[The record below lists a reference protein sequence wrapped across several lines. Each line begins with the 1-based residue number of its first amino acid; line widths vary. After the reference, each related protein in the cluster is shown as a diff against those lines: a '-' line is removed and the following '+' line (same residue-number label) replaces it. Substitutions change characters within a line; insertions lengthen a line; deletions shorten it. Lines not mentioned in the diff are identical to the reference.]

1 MNQKQKQVPVT
12 SPSTDALL
20 ENHLVKSH
28 EDAQQTHTLLEHHL
42 VKGAEHDQ
50 KTEQQSDNQ
59 LEATGKTN
67 TLIQTGAKGISE
79 AIDGLKPAMDAAGFI
94 ANFMAA
100 IKGDKGDKG
109 DQGIQGEKGDK
120 GEKGDSIK
128 GEKGDSSTVPG
139 PKGEKGDQGERG
151 DDGEDGDDAEVDYQR
166 IWDYVLEHI
175 DKLPKPRDGKDA
187 TTIKPEDVIEALKHL
202 PQEKKLSYNDLKDA
216 PQFPRLAGTG
226 YLREI
231 SDVDTTGLVDG
242 QTVVWNAKT
251 SRWKVGA
258 SSGATPKSYNLSSF
272 LDGSTKSF
280 TIPANTAVTH
290 ILGSSAPF
298 IFAPTTD
305 FTGSGSTTITF
316 TSGVDAPSALAAGQ
330 TLLVIYY

>member
-1 MNQKQKQVPVT
+1 MNPQEMQAQPIPT
-12 SPSTDALL
+12 SSPTAEALL
-20 ENHLVKSH
+20 EHHLVKSH
-28 EDAQQTHTLLEHHL
+28 EDARQTHTLLEHHL
-42 VKGAEHDQ
+42 VKGTEHDQ

-67 TLIQTGAKGISE
+67 ILIQTGAKGISE

-100 IKGDKGDKG
+100 IKGDKGD
-109 DQGIQGEKGDK
+109 QGIQGEKGERGDTGPQ
-120 GEKGDSIK
+120 GEKGNTGADSTI
-128 GEKGDSSTVPG
+128 PG
-139 PKGEKGDQGERG
+139 SKGDQGPQGTPGRDGRDGG
-151 DDGEDGDDAEVDYQR
+151 DG
-166 IWDYVLEHI
+166 L
-175 DKLPKPRDGKDA
+175 DGKDGIA
-187 TTIKPEDVIEALKHL
+187 GKDGRDGADGKDGSPDEADAIV
-202 PQEKKLSYNDLKDA
+202 KKISKRISYNDLKDA

-242 QTVVWNAKT
+242 QTLKWSVAKQKWIMGT
-251 SRWKVGA
+251 A
-258 SSGATPKSYNLSSF
+258 SGAVPLSYNISSQ
-272 LDGSTKSF
+272 LNGSTKSF

-298 IFAPTTD
+298 IFASTTD
-305 FTGSGSTTITF
+305 FTGSGTTTITF
-316 TSGVDAPSALAAGQ
+316 TSNVDAPSALAAGQ